1 MKDFFK
7 LALAIFIGLLIVLL
21 LGWILMANQ
30 LGLSKVFG
38 PAFESTRRQTFE
50 QTKSFRDGNVQELRA
65 MQFEYLQADPA
76 HKAGLAAVIRHKAV
90 GVPADAIPADLQLF
104 LEQIK

>member
-1 MKDFFK
+1 MRDFLK
-7 LALAIFIGLLIVLL
+7 LILSVFIGVLVVAL
-21 LGWILMANQ
+21 LGWIATANQ
-30 LGLSKVFG
+30 LGLAKVFG
-38 PAFESTRRQTFE
+38 PAFEQTRRETFE

-65 MQFEYLQADPA
+65 MQYEYLQADPI
-76 HKAGLAAVIRHKAV
+76 HRAGLAAVIRHKAV